1 MKKIFPLGI
10 FLILFYI
17 NLPVSG
23 QNGGE
28 LFKSTCAACH
38 TINGGRLI
46 GPDLSGIHNRRDNE
60 WLIGFIR
67 SSQKLIKAGDKDA
80 IAIYNEYNKIPMPD
94 NNMSDEQIISII
106 DHIKSA
112 GGATQAPGSLT
123 AVQPSQKDKPISQD
137 SVQVSAD
144 TVSMQYTAE
153 YADEGR
159 ALFNGTFRFV
169 NKTAPCMS
177 CHNIRDQSLLGGGR
191 VALDLTFSWSKLGP
205 AGLTAIITNPPFPV
219 MRTAMMNKPLT
230 ENETVALISL
240 LKSVDERNSVGP
252 IRQSGGALFFAIGFV
267 AALFILVHVYVF
279 YDNRNIP

>member
-1 MKKIFPLGI
+1 KIFPLGI

-28 LFKSTCAACH
+28 LFKSTCASCH

-112 GGATQAPGSLT
+112 GGATQA
-123 AVQPSQKDKPISQD
+123 
-137 SVQVSAD
+137 
-144 TVSMQYTAE
+144 
-153 YADEGR
+153 
-159 ALFNGTFRFV
+159 
-169 NKTAPCMS
+169 
-177 CHNIRDQSLLGGGR
+177 
-191 VALDLTFSWSKLGP
+191 
-205 AGLTAIITNPPFPV
+205 
-219 MRTAMMNKPLT
+219 
-230 ENETVALISL
+230 
-240 LKSVDERNSVGP
+240 
-252 IRQSGGALFFAIGFV
+252 
-267 AALFILVHVYVF
+267 
-279 YDNRNIP
+279 